1 MSRVISFAGLVAL
14 CVAPLLGCDDLPIVP
29 GGGPADED
37 DVVILDGGFV
47 ARDAGADAGAIEDID
62 AGPNDAGQGDG
73 GFVIPNLDGGLPN
86 LDGGLVEYEGEA
98 EEGVRCG
105 DNLAPCQAGAPCCVA
120 LEGFNL
126 TGACGE
132 VPQGGDPQQCD
143 AFTIGCD
150 DREEDCSGDD
160 VCCFVLEVAFPLTL
174 NSTCMPAA
182 QCAAIDTDPEQ
193 PSAAE
198 TCLTS
203 SDCGEGAQCCG
214 VDVPGFAFPID
225 LGVCQESCDVALPA
239 P

>member
-1 MSRVISFAGLVAL
+1 MRGPTEDGGLVI
-14 CVAPLLGCDDLPIVP
+14 PP
-29 GGGPADED
+29 
-37 DVVILDGGFV
+37 LDGGF
-47 ARDAGADAGAIEDID
+47 
-62 AGPNDAGQGDG
+62 PN
-73 GFVIPNLDGGLPN
+73 V
-86 LDGGLVEYEGEA
+86 DGGLVEYEGEA
-98 EEGVRCG
+98 EVGVRCG
-105 DNLAPCQAGAPCCVA
+105 ENLEACQQGAPCCVA

-132 VPQGGDPQQCD
+132 VPQGGAPQQCE

-182 QCAAIDTDPEQ
+182 QCAAIDADPEQ

-203 SDCGEGAQCCG
+203 SDCGEGNQCCG

-225 LGVCQESCDVALPA
+225 LGVCQQTCDVALPA